1 VARLYAGNKRRHWQ
15 LQLSLCDY
23 RSTRRIHPSQ
33 NSSSAAKT
41 MPAFAH
47 STNST
52 LRLLP
57 RQAWAWL
64 GNEITALGPGCFA
77 MVMATGIVSNALF
90 VHGYRKL
97 SGLMFEANALAY
109 VWLAILTILRSV
121 RMPQAVWLDL
131 TNPHLVFS
139 FFTLVA
145 SNGVVGA
152 GIHLRGPDAAA
163 LDLWLLA
170 LFTWF
175 VLFYFSFGL
184 LTFRNTAHI
193 ANVVH
198 GGWLIA
204 IVGTESLVILGT
216 DIAPSTGG
224 LSPSV
229 FVLIHMLWGL
239 GIGLYSIFI
248 TLFAYRIFFF
258 AVSPKDL
265 TPVLWVVMGAAAIS
279 ANAGSTLILT
289 GSGIPFLHS
298 MRAFIDGATFI
309 IWAWATWWIPLLLLF
324 GIWKHCICRVH
335 LSYTPMLWSAVF
347 PLGMYSVATLRLS
360 LVADFPLLRTISLA
374 MVWISLASW
383 AATFIGLA
391 ISSWRSFRQFTRSV
405 SRQPAAPV

>member
-1 VARLYAGNKRRHWQ
+1 VVPKTPEIFTPAAPARDHSRAKPTKTPSTLVARLYAGNKRRYWQ
-15 LQLSLCDY
+15 LQVSLCDY
-23 RSTRRIHPSQ
+23 RSTRRVHPSQ

-175 VLFYFSFGL
+175 VLIYFSFGL
-184 LTFRNTAHI
+184 LTFRNTAHK
-193 ANVVH
+193 ANVIH

-216 DIAPSTGG
+216 HIAPSTGG

-239 GIGLYSIFI
+239 
-248 TLFAYRIFFF
+248 
-258 AVSPKDL
+258 V
-265 TPVLWVVMGAAAIS
+265 
-279 ANAGSTLILT
+279 
-289 GSGIPFLHS
+289 
-298 MRAFIDGATFI
+298 
-309 IWAWATWWIPLLLLF
+309 
-324 GIWKHCICRVH
+324 
-335 LSYTPMLWSAVF
+335 

-374 MVWISLASW
+374 MVWISLAAW